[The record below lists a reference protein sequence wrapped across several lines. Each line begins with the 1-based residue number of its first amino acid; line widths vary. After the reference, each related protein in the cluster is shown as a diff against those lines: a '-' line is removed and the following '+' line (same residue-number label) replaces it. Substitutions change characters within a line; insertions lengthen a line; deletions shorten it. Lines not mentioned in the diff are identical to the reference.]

1 MSDGFDLRESIEL
14 PDMVQIQIQNIR
26 DSESLPDPPVIPRI
40 PDLNTSIPD
49 RIRITSIQKFIESF
63 EYNYTGKPF
72 LQMNKSRGASHI
84 QTCAKKIIQAALPI
98 QCVEAVFLGSYL
110 TATFKDIE
118 RVPLSF
124 KSKFGDHVHRHIV
137 LALKHDGKWGA
148 MGISR
153 RSNLMNKSF
162 KFDTIAELVFEY
174 ERSYE
179 AVFHKLLT
187 IYIGLPLP
195 HDIFSDQPIKWR
207 AIKIRMYNCDVN
219 DVIEKMNSYTVNM
232 NKMNEYYKRE
242 GCLPNVEKK
251 KEGVAEILKHAR
263 CNSSTLAKSGTIRRH
278 RSSGMISTD
287 ESEGS
292 NE

>member
-1 MSDGFDLRESIEL
+1 MSDGLDLRESIEL
-14 PDMVQIQIQNIR
+14 PDMVQIQIQNIK
-26 DSESLPDPPVIPRI
+26 DSESLPEAPLVPKV

-49 RIRITSIQKFIESF
+49 KVRIASIQKFIESF

-110 TATFKDIE
+110 TASFKDIE

-137 LALKHDGKWGA
+137 LALKLDGKWGA
-148 MGISR
+148 IGISR

-162 KFDTIAELVFEY
+162 RFDSIAELVFEY

-207 AIKIRMYNCDVN
+207 AIKVRIYNCDYNEVT
-219 DVIEKMNSYTVNM
+219 DKMNTYTANM

-242 GCLPNVEKK
+242 GCLPIIEKK
-251 KEGVAEILKHAR
+251 KEGVAEILKNAR
-263 CNSSTLAKSGTIRRH
+263 CSNTTDKQKQGIRRH

-292 NE
+292 NG